1 MTKMSILSTIE
12 ARKNF
17 SELLN
22 RSAYGKERIIL
33 TRRGKNLVAVVP
45 IDDLKILEAIEDKLD
60 LEEAK
65 AALKESGSVPWKK
78 VKADLGL

>member
-1 MTKMSILSTIE
+1 MNTLSTIE
-12 ARKNF
+12 ARENF

-45 IDDLKILEAIEDKLD
+45 IEDLKILEAIEDKLD

-65 AALKESGSVPWKK
+65 EALKESGSVPWKK
-78 VKADLGL
+78 VKAELSL